1 MRHGETAWN
10 AENRILGSTDIP
22 LNENGRE
29 QAREAAKEL
38 EGMDIDVIYT
48 SCLSRAMETGLAVAA
63 LQKNCKVF
71 HEPCLNEHDFGEFE
85 GKDRCS
91 EEYQSEKRK
100 CFKRYPGGESF
111 LDVAARVYPF
121 VKNLLADPALQDKT
135 VFIVSHGGICR
146 VISSLFRDME
156 NEEFVSFAM
165 RNCGYRLVY
174 SHSMV
179 ADGFGERS

>member
-22 LNENGRE
+22 LNEKGRE
-29 QAREAAKEL
+29 QARAAAEKL
-38 EGMDIDVIYT
+38 KDTHFDVIYT
-48 SCLSRAMETGLAVAA
+48 SQLSRAKETGLAVAA
-63 LQKNCKVF
+63 LQSGCEVF
-71 HEPCLNEHDFGEFE
+71 HLECLNENDFGEFE
-85 GKDRCS
+85 GQDRYS
-91 EEYQSEKRK
+91 EEYQAEKRK

-121 VKNLLADPALQDKT
+121 IKSLIEDPSLQDKN
-135 VFIVSHGGICR
+135 VLIVSHGGICR
-146 VISSLFRDME
+146 VISSYFRDME
-156 NEEFVSFAM
+156 NEEFITFTM
-165 RNCGYRLVY
+165 PNCGCRLVY

>member
-22 LNENGRE
+22 LNEKGRE
-29 QAREAAKEL
+29 QARKAAEEL
-38 EGMDIDVIYT
+38 QSIRFDVIYT
-48 SCLSRAMETGLAVAA
+48 SELSRAMETGLAVAA
-63 LQKNCKVF
+63 LQQDCKVF
-71 HEPCLNEHDFGEFE
+71 HEACLNENDFGEFE

-121 VKNLLADPALQDKT
+121 IKSLLSDPALQDKT
-135 VFIVSHGGICR
+135 VLIVSHGGICR
-146 VISSLFRDME
+146 VITSCFRDME

-165 RNCGYRLVY
+165 PNCGYELVY
-174 SHSMV
+174 S
-179 ADGFGERS
+179 D

>member
-1 MRHGETAWN
+1 M
-10 AENRILGSTDIP
+10 LPKGSTYFIICP
-22 LNENGRE
+22 W
-29 QAREAAKEL
+29 
-38 EGMDIDVIYT
+38 
-48 SCLSRAMETGLAVAA
+48 
-63 LQKNCKVF
+63 
-71 HEPCLNEHDFGEFE
+71 
-85 GKDRCS
+85 DRCS

-121 VKNLLADPALQDKT
+121 VKSLLADPALQDKT

-165 RNCGYRLVY
+165 PNCGYRLVY

>member
-1 MRHGETAWN
+1 MKLYIMRHGETAWN

-22 LNENGRE
+22 LNERGRE
-29 QAREAAKEL
+29 QALKAA
-38 EGMDIDVIYT
+38 EGLKDVHFDVIYT
-48 SCLSRAMETGLAVAA
+48 SMLSRAVETGLAVAA
-63 LQKNCKVF
+63 FQHDCKVY
-71 HEPCLNEHDFGEFE
+71 HEACLNENDFGEFE

-121 VKNLLADPALQDKT
+121 IKNLLADTALQDKT
-135 VFIVSHGGICR
+135 VLIVSHGGICR
-146 VISSLFRDME
+146 VITSYFRDME

-165 RNCGYRLVY
+165 PNCEYELIY
-174 SHSMV
+174 S
-179 ADGFGERS
+179 D

>member
-1 MRHGETAWN
+1 MKLYIMRHGETAWN

-22 LNENGRE
+22 LNERGRE
-29 QAREAAKEL
+29 QAWKAA
-38 EGMDIDVIYT
+38 EGLKDVHFDVIYT
-48 SCLSRAMETGLAVAA
+48 SMLSRAMETGLAVAA
-63 LQKNCKVF
+63 FQHDCKVC
-71 HEPCLNEHDFGEFE
+71 HEACLNENDFGELE

-121 VKNLLADPALQDKT
+121 IKNLLADTALQDKT
-135 VFIVSHGGICR
+135 VLIVSHGGICR
-146 VISSLFRDME
+146 VITSYFRDME

-165 RNCGYRLVY
+165 PNCGYELIY
-174 SHSMV
+174 SK
-179 ADGFGERS
+179 

>member
-48 SCLSRAMETGLAVAA
+48 SCLSRAMETGLAVGA
-63 LQKNCKVF
+63 LQEGCPVI
-71 HEPCLNEHDFGEFE
+71 HMPCLNEHDFGDFE

-91 EEYQSEKRK
+91 EEYQAEKRK

-121 VKNLLADPALQDKT
+121 IKGLLDNPALRDKT
-135 VFIVSHGGICR
+135 ILIVSHGGICR
-146 VISSLFRDME
+146 VISSYFRDME
-156 NEEFVSFAM
+156 NEEFITFAM
-165 RNCGYRLVY
+165 PNCGCHLIY
-174 SHSMV
+174 S
-179 ADGFGERS
+179 D